1 MERHIFTKLESP
13 GGHLEAKDL
22 TADEKRGLYTLMGK
36 YGLPESTTYNR
47 FFDKGFDPWEMA
59 GINQCKTDFVETV
72 ENEAIKNILYG
83 TDDGFYSAL
92 PEGSGYRMR
101 LVSHMAERGMV
112 HRATVEKR
120 FDADDWKEWERRG
133 VRAVIDEFCNLY
145 AEKKETA

>member
-1 MERHIFTKLESP
+1 MERHIFSKLESP

-22 TADEKRGLYTLMGK
+22 TADEKRGLYALMGK

-47 FFDKGFDPWEMA
+47 FFDKGFDPWELM
-59 GINQCKTDFVETV
+59 GVNQCKTDFTV
-72 ENEAIKNILYG
+72 SIEDGRLRDTLYN
-83 TDDGFYSAL
+83 TDGGFYSAL

-133 VRAVIDEFCNLY
+133 VRAVIDEFCDMY
-145 AEKKETA
+145 GQEETA

>member
-1 MERHIFTKLESP
+1 MERDIFYKLESP

-22 TADEKRGLYTLMGK
+22 TADEKRGLYALMGK

-47 FFDKGFDPWEMA
+47 FFDKGFDPWEMM
-59 GINQCKTDFVETV
+59 GVNQCKADFVETV
-72 ENEAIKNILYG
+72 ENEAIRKILLC

-120 FDADDWKEWERRG
+120 FDTDDWKEWERRG
-133 VRAVIDEFCNLY
+133 VRAVIEEFCNLY
-145 AEKKETA
+145 AEK

>member
-1 MERHIFTKLESP
+1 MERHIFSKLESP

-22 TADEKRGLYTLMGK
+22 TADEKRGLYALMGK

-47 FFDKGFDPWEMA
+47 FFDKGFDPWELM
-59 GINQCKTDFVETV
+59 GVNQCKTDFTV
-72 ENEAIKNILYG
+72 SIEDAGLRDALYN
-83 TDDGFYSAL
+83 TDNGFYSAL

-101 LVSHMAERGMV
+101 LVNHMAERGMV

-133 VRAVIDEFCNLY
+133 VRAVIDEFCAMY
-145 AEKKETA
+145 GQKETA

>member
-1 MERHIFTKLESP
+1 MERHIFRKLESP

-22 TADEKRGLYTLMGK
+22 TAEEKRALYALMGK

-47 FFDKGFDPWEMA
+47 FFDKGFDSWELA
-59 GINQCKTDFVETV
+59 GVNQCKADFVASV
-72 ENEAIKNILYG
+72 ENEAIRNILYG
-83 TDDGFYSAL
+83 TDEGFYKAM
-92 PEGSGYRMR
+92 PEGSGYRVR
-101 LVSHMAERGMV
+101 LVSYMAERGMV

-145 AEKKETA
+145 GQEKETA